1 MVSKQEQVMMA
12 HVRYVNI
19 FQCKL
24 IVNIKT
30 LVNIINQCK
39 LIVTIKKWVDIV
51 AILAPSDSVDIA
63 I

>member
-1 MVSKQEQVMMA
+1 MMA

-39 LIVTIKKWVDIV
+39 LVLSIKKWVDIV

>member
-1 MVSKQEQVMMA
+1 MMA

-39 LIVTIKKWVDIV
+39 LVVSIKKWVDINKYKYV
-51 AILAPSDSVDIA
+51 QIKLVLACWKN
-63 I
+63 